1 MIVRLRGQLSEVGE
15 NSAVLDRD
23 GIAYEVLVPS
33 YAVQELSA
41 CRGQD
46 VTLHTLEYLEGGAAG
61 GNLTPRIIGFL
72 HPEDR
77 AFFRRFITVKGV
89 GVRKG
94 LRALDAPVARIA
106 AHIESGDTIA
116 LALLPGIGKRMA
128 ETIVAEL
135 RGKVTAH
142 AYAGTDVPSAAL
154 GELSTDQRDAIR
166 ILVDWGDTRAD
177 AERWIGRAA
186 QLHDD
191 LATVEDWIQAAFRIR
206 SGAEV

>member
-77 AFFRRFITVKGV
+77 AFFRQFITVKGV

-142 AYAGTDVPSAAL
+142 A
-154 GELSTDQRDAIR
+154 
-166 ILVDWGDTRAD
+166 
-177 AERWIGRAA
+177 
-186 QLHDD
+186 
-191 LATVEDWIQAAFRIR
+191 
-206 SGAEV
+206 

>member
-106 AHIESGDTIA
+106 AHIESGDTAA

-142 AYAGTDVPSAAL
+142 AYAGTDVPTAAL
-154 GELSTDQRDAIR
+154 GDLSTDQRDAIR
-166 ILVDWGDTRAD
+166 ILVDWGDPRAD

-191 LATVEDWIQAAFRIR
+191 LATVEDWIQAAFLIR

>member
-23 GIAYEVLVPS
+23 GIAYELLVPS
-33 YAVQELSA
+33 YALSELSA
-41 CRGQD
+41 CRGQE

-61 GNLTPRIIGFL
+61 GNLTPRLIGFL

-77 AFFRRFITVKGV
+77 AFFRQFITVKGV

-94 LRALDAPVARIA
+94 LRALDAPVGRIA
-106 AHIESGDTIA
+106 AQIESGDA
-116 LALLPGIGKRMA
+116 RGLATLPGIGKRMA

-135 RGKVTAH
+135 RGKVSAH
-142 AYAGTDVPSAAL
+142 AFVGEEAPPAAAGDLSA
-154 GELSTDQRDAIR
+154 DQRDAVR

-177 AERWIGRAA
+177 AERWISRAA
-186 QLHDD
+186 QLHGD
-191 LATVEDWIQAAFRIR
+191 LVTVEDWIQAAFRIR